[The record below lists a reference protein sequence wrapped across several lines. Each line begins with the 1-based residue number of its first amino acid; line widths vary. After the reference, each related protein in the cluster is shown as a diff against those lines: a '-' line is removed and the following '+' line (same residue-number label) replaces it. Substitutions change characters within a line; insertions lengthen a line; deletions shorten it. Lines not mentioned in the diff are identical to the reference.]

1 MLPRGLL
8 NIHGS
13 TVLLY
18 QSDYSTLNGSHFS
31 SVLPRNS
38 KGMEAILA
46 HFIVHYLSLLRGP
59 EIKFDLKMKAVLL
72 MVLRRSESVTRDL
85 PLKTCTP
92 LSLKMDIC
100 APFDFSTSFTTCTLF
115 FISTSNFQK
124 SLAGA

>member
-1 MLPRGLL
+1 
-8 NIHGS
+8 
-13 TVLLY
+13 
-18 QSDYSTLNGSHFS
+18 
-31 SVLPRNS
+31 
-38 KGMEAILA
+38 MEAILA

-100 APFDFSTSFTTCTLF
+100 VPFDFSTSYDLPTYL
-115 FISTSNFQK
+115 IVK
-124 SLAGA
+124 M